1 MNKKY
6 RIKEKIIKEYDGTN
20 LEDLLG
26 VGFKS
31 PDRSYAGIDLSNRKF
46 KFDKSDVIASND
58 EGYHVLHGD
67 ILMFSNEYEVKDT
80 NVRVLSSYDT
90 YIEVFN
96 NVIRG
101 IYYND
106 IDVHCSY
113 EKLPDEVFEDSSH
126 ILRELVY
133 KGHELIYAIDTDN
146 GEEFSKNS
154 INERLRAKIGEHW
167 RALTDD
173 HAKEN

>member
-1 MNKKY
+1 M
-6 RIKEKIIKEYDGTN
+6 
-20 LEDLLG
+20 G

-31 PDRSYAGIDLSNRKF
+31 PDRSYAGIDLSNREF
-46 KFDKSDVIASND
+46 KFDESDVIASND

-80 NVRVLSSYDT
+80 NIRVLSSYDT

-133 KGHELIYAIDTDN
+133 KGHELIYAIDT
-146 GEEFSKNS
+146 E
-154 INERLRAKIGEHW
+154 
-167 RALTDD
+167 
-173 HAKEN
+173 